1 MLKDD
6 AQKRLTLRLRR
17 IEGQVRGLER
27 MVTEPRLCVELLTQI
42 AAVQSALKG
51 VGDEILHY
59 HVRRCVPESF
69 SRRLRTNERE
79 RLEEME
85 KIFVQYCKEPTHSE
99 SVSQASSVLEISRE
113 TRGRKGTPSESVRSP
128 GMALN
133 HRSRARM
140 RTTED

>member
-1 MLKDD
+1 MLKPE
-6 AQKRLTLRLRR
+6 AQRGLTLRLRR

-42 AAVQSALKG
+42 AAVQSALKS

-69 SRRLRTNERE
+69 SRRLRNKERE

-85 KIFVQYCKEPTHSE
+85 KIFVQYCKEPASPE
-99 SVSQASSVLEISRE
+99 SNAQDNSISKDFRNLVGDRKAS
-113 TRGRKGTPSESVRSP
+113 
-128 GMALN
+128 
-133 HRSRARM
+133 
-140 RTTED
+140 

>member
-1 MLKDD
+1 MLRAD

-27 MVTEPRLCVELLTQI
+27 MVDEPRLCVELLTQI

-69 SRRLRTNERE
+69 SRRLRTKERE

-85 KIFVQYCKEPTHSE
+85 KIFVQYCKEPAHSE
-99 SVSQASSVLEISRE
+99 SVPQAPSVLELSRK
-113 TRGRKGTPSESVRSP
+113 TRGHKESQSQEGKPSGV
-128 GMALN
+128 GLN
-133 HRSRARM
+133 HRNRASQK
-140 RTTED
+140 TTED